1 MSEFLP
7 ITRLLRRWE
16 NVTWC
21 KRGCFKRR
29 ICPIFRWLK
38 VQRPQGH
45 YYYYPGIYPDL
56 DFGDF
61 LKWDPMKELE
71 GVLNLNIIT
80 SGFFFCGDQHFPSHD
95 MPGWKVQE
103 KGICGSG
110 DGSGLPS
117 FVVEDT
123 LLFISSAHSLN
134 ALNTRG
140 SSMSGVRGVFSLY
153 VHHLLGCSNARRA
166 WLLQQLSNLLWP
178 YSFKEDGDVQLGPIW
193 RDKHSAC

>member
-7 ITRLLRRWE
+7 ITRLLRRRE

-80 SGFFFCGDQHFPSHD
+80 SGVFFCGDQHLPSHD

-123 LLFISSAHSLN
+123 LLYISSAHSLN
-134 ALNTRG
+134 ASNTQRFFDEW
-140 SSMSGVRGVFSLY
+140 SQRSGFPLRSPFAGM
-153 VHHLLGCSNARRA
+153 
-166 WLLQQLSNLLWP
+166 LQCTPCMAIATALKPLVALQL
-178 YSFKEDGDVQLGPIW
+178 
-193 RDKHSAC
+193 